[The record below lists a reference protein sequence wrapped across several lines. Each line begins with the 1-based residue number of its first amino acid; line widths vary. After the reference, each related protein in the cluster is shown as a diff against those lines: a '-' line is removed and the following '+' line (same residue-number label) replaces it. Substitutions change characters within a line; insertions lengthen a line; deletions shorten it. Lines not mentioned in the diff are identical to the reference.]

1 MSNILT
7 APQVDC
13 CISVYGSR
21 SHRITVLDDE
31 SQALCDKLFAAMEEI
46 EPRKDGKVRELWV
59 RANRG
64 GIEKYGR
71 YEDLLDEGVVS
82 NYEDFRQMWLEEY
95 PDEIYWYNLTTVEDA
110 KSRYRAV
117 FLGHRM
123 LMEFNAPDKR
133 CGFPFEV
140 TELLD
145 WLLES
150 VEECITEIK
159 AGKYNEDVQK
169 NLPPQHRTGTVSQG
183 ALWDAFP
190 DERSDFF
197 GDFSIIDIEEFSRF
211 VGGELPSH
219 PLLKSMTANDFFRYC
234 AIGYAANGYANCDL
248 SPREQ
253 YYKNADGRDEGLGEL
268 PPEDPDIFMN
278 WLADRTRYGG
288 HPWEVC
294 AGGNSTHIDLFPR
307 RREGGYIME
316 VAGSSYGRCMEAIKF
331 ALALYHAGVPVY
343 IHDGETLL
351 ARLLGKEKV
360 GIVPQGVFPR
370 YCSSFFPSEHI
381 IEYINLPVE
390 KKAKIA
396 DQCEWQDIPTVQL
409 TESEELL

>member
-1 MSNILT
+1 MKT
-7 APQVDC
+7 C
-13 CISVYGSR
+13 
-21 SHRITVLDDE
+21 
-31 SQALCDKLFAAMEEI
+31 K
-46 EPRKDGKVRELWV
+46 
-59 RANRG
+59 
-64 GIEKYGR
+64 
-71 YEDLLDEGVVS
+71 
-82 NYEDFRQMWLEEY
+82 
-95 PDEIYWYNLTTVEDA
+95 
-110 KSRYRAV
+110 
-117 FLGHRM
+117 
-123 LMEFNAPDKR
+123 
-133 CGFPFEV
+133 
-140 TELLD
+140 
-145 WLLES
+145 
-150 VEECITEIK
+150 
-159 AGKYNEDVQK
+159 K

-219 PLLKSMTANDFFRYC
+219 PLLKSMTANDFFRCC

-307 RREGGYIME
+307 RRVGGYIME

-360 GIVPQGVFPR
+360 GIVPQGIFPR
-370 YCSSFFPSEHI
+370 YCSSYFPSEHI
-381 IEYINLPVE
+381 IEYINLPME
-390 KKAKIA
+390 KRA
-396 DQCEWQDIPTVQL
+396 EMDITERAQNSRQVMSSSKSSNLSRLRRTHPWATCTCRYIL
-409 TESEELL
+409 TPPQNHRASLLVIRQVYFASRLVI